1 MRVPHL
7 LAVLLTAT
15 ALAGAL
21 SACGGDDEA
30 PGGTLRAK
38 ELQDDIAARLGA
50 QTGAVPDVTC
60 PGDLAAK
67 EGNALRCRA
76 EVDGQ
81 SFGITV
87 TVTST
92 EGGSAQYELQVD
104 ESGG

>member
-1 MRVPHL
+1 MRAPHI
-7 LAVLLTAT
+7 LAVLFTTT
-15 ALAGAL
+15 ALGLA
-21 SACGGDDEA
+21 ACGGDDDA
-30 PGGTLRAK
+30 AGGTLRAE
-38 ELQDDIAARLGA
+38 ELQDDIAQRLGA

-60 PGDLAAK
+60 PGDLVAK

-76 EVDGQ
+76 ELSGQ
-81 SFGITV
+81 SYGVTV

>member
-1 MRVPHL
+1 MRLARSPLAL
-7 LAVLLTAT
+7 LIAAC
-15 ALAGAL
+15 LAGGLA
-21 SACGGDDEA
+21 ACGEDQGGDA
-30 PGGTLRAK
+30 GTLRAK

-50 QTGAVPDVTC
+50 QTGSVPDVTC
-60 PGDLAAK
+60 PGDLIAK
-67 EGNALRCRA
+67 QGNALRCRA

-104 ESGG
+104 PGAG